1 MTFDKLS
8 NREQVLIFIVI
19 ATFVAGGYGLFR
31 FVPELKKLTELQ
43 ANVIANK
50 EKVKNPQFPDEP
62 MDDIDD
68 LKVKAEALEADLES
82 LHVSLDSVSKSLA
95 PTDSQEMILKI
106 SEAARS
112 AGVRV
117 IESVPYLVQKKV
129 TVAANDT
136 NQQKIS
142 KRAQKKLNKSI
153 RKANGANA
161 GASGASGGIP
171 KEGEL
176 IYRLVNEL
184 ENPRPFQHIGV
195 EGSFVNLQKFIQ
207 NLRNLPWQATIV
219 KLDIDIST
227 QTSQQ
232 GLPQPITAKMIVA
245 M

>member
-8 NREQVLIFIVI
+8 NREQVLIFIVV

-31 FVPELKKLTELQ
+31 FVPQLKKLTELQ

-62 MDDIDD
+62 MDDIED
-68 LKVKAEALEADLES
+68 LKDKTEALEADLEN
-82 LHVSLDSVSKSLA
+82 LHVSLDSVSNSLA

-117 IESVPYLVQKKV
+117 IESVPYLVQKKEP
-129 TVAANDT
+129 VAANDT
-136 NQQKIS
+136 NQQKLS

-161 GASGASGGIP
+161 ASGASGSMP

-195 EGSFVNLQKFIQ
+195 EGTFTNLQKFIQ

-219 KLDIDIST
+219 KLDIDVST
-227 QTSQQ
+227 QTSPQ
-232 GLPQPITAKMIVA
+232 GLPQLITAKMIVA

>member
-8 NREQVLIFIVI
+8 NREQVLIFIVV

-31 FVPELKKLTELQ
+31 FVPQLKKLTELQ

-62 MDDIDD
+62 MDDIED
-68 LKVKAEALEADLES
+68 LKDKTEALEADLEN
-82 LHVSLDSVSKSLA
+82 LHVSLDSVSNSLA

-117 IESVPYLVQKKV
+117 IESVPYLVQKKEP
-129 TVAANDT
+129 VAANDT
-136 NQQKIS
+136 NQQKLS

-161 GASGASGGIP
+161 ASGASGSMP

-195 EGSFVNLQKFIQ
+195 EGTFANLQKFIQ

-219 KLDIDIST
+219 KLDIDVST
-227 QTSQQ
+227 QTSPQ
-232 GLPQPITAKMIVA
+232 GLPQLITAKMIVA

>member
-8 NREQVLIFIVI
+8 NREQVLIFIVV

-31 FVPELKKLTELQ
+31 FVPQLKKLTELQ

-62 MDDIDD
+62 MDDIED
-68 LKVKAEALEADLES
+68 LKDKTEALEADLEN
-82 LHVSLDSVSKSLA
+82 LHVSLDSVSNSLA

-117 IESVPYLVQKKV
+117 IESVPYLVQKKEP
-129 TVAANDT
+129 VAANDT
-136 NQQKIS
+136 NQQKLS

-161 GASGASGGIP
+161 ASGASGSMP

-176 IYRLVNEL
+176 IYRLVHEL
-184 ENPRPFQHIGV
+184 ETPRPFQHIGV
-195 EGSFVNLQKFIQ
+195 EGTFANLQKFIQ

-219 KLDIDIST
+219 KLDIDVST
-227 QTSQQ
+227 QTSPQ
-232 GLPQPITAKMIVA
+232 GLPQLITAKMIVA

>member
-8 NREQVLIFIVI
+8 NREQVLIFIVV

-31 FVPELKKLTELQ
+31 FVPQLKKLTELQ

-62 MDDIDD
+62 MDDIED
-68 LKVKAEALEADLES
+68 LKDKTEALEADLEN
-82 LHVSLDSVSKSLA
+82 LHVSLDSVSNSLA

-117 IESVPYLVQKKV
+117 IESVPYLVQKKEPA
-129 TVAANDT
+129 AANDT
-136 NQQKIS
+136 NQQKLS

-161 GASGASGGIP
+161 ASGASGSMP

-184 ENPRPFQHIGV
+184 ENPRPFQYIGV
-195 EGSFVNLQKFIQ
+195 EGTFVNLQKFIQ

-219 KLDIDIST
+219 KLDIDVST
-227 QTSQQ
+227 QTSPQ
-232 GLPQPITAKMIVA
+232 GLPQLITAKMIVA

>member
-8 NREQVLIFIVI
+8 NREQVLIFIVV

-31 FVPELKKLTELQ
+31 FVPQLKKLTELQ

-62 MDDIDD
+62 MDDIED
-68 LKVKAEALEADLES
+68 LKDKTEALEADLEN
-82 LHVSLDSVSKSLA
+82 LHVSLDSVSNSLA

-117 IESVPYLVQKKV
+117 IESVPYLVQKKEPL
-129 TVAANDT
+129 AANDT
-136 NQQKIS
+136 NQQKLS

-161 GASGASGGIP
+161 ASGASGSMP

-184 ENPRPFQHIGV
+184 ETPRPFQHIGV
-195 EGSFVNLQKFIQ
+195 EGTFANLQKFIQ

-219 KLDIDIST
+219 KLDIDVST
-227 QTSQQ
+227 QTSPQ
-232 GLPQPITAKMIVA
+232 GLPQLITAKMIVA

>member
-8 NREQVLIFIVI
+8 NREQVLIFIVV
-19 ATFVAGGYGLFR
+19 ATFIAGGYGLFR
-31 FVPELKKLTELQ
+31 FVPQLKKLTELQ
-43 ANVIANK
+43 ATVIANK

-68 LKVKAEALEADLES
+68 LKAKAEALEEDLEN
-82 LHVSLDSVSKSLA
+82 LHVSLENVSNSLA
-95 PTDSQEMILKI
+95 PTGSQEMILKI

-129 TVAANDT
+129 TVATNDT
-136 NQQKIS
+136 NQQKLS

-153 RKANGANA
+153 RQANGANV
-161 GASGASGGIP
+161 GGSGASGSMP

-184 ENPRPFQHIGV
+184 ENPRPFQQIGV
-195 EGSFVNLQKFIQ
+195 EGTFANLQKFIQ

-219 KLDIDIST
+219 KLDIDVSA
-227 QTSQQ
+227 QTSPQ
-232 GLPQPITAKMIVA
+232 GMPQLITAKMIVA

>member
-8 NREQVLIFIVI
+8 NREQVLIFIVV

-31 FVPELKKLTELQ
+31 FVPQLKKLTELQ

-62 MDDIDD
+62 MDDIED
-68 LKVKAEALEADLES
+68 LKDKTEALEADLEN
-82 LHVSLDSVSKSLA
+82 LHVSLDSVSNSLA

-117 IESVPYLVQKKV
+117 IESVPYLVQKKEP
-129 TVAANDT
+129 VAANDT
-136 NQQKIS
+136 NQQKLS

-161 GASGASGGIP
+161 ASGTSGSMP

-184 ENPRPFQHIGV
+184 ENPRPFQYIGV
-195 EGSFVNLQKFIQ
+195 EGTFVNLQKFIQ

-219 KLDIDIST
+219 KLDIDVST
-227 QTSQQ
+227 QTSPQ
-232 GLPQPITAKMIVA
+232 GLPQLITAKMIVA